1 VRAFLGSGLP
11 HTREGVRAFLLRY
24 AQSPASKA
32 NAIKALRRHFRDFLG
47 QGQAVEGFKIPKT
60 EPSMMILPSK
70 EELKGFHDALG
81 LKHQALFLL
90 LASSGIRKGE
100 ALSLEAG
107 QVDLE
112 KQVLIPNAHAGSTKR
127 NWYGFFNEEAKGR
140 LEEYLASRK
149 GGKRKL
155 FPMWMPGF
163 KREWARASEGSG
175 VKVTPKVLRFWFA
188 NEMARLGV
196 PDRFIDAFQGRI
208 PRSVL
213 ARHYTDY
220 SLENLKQIY
229 DKAGLKVLG

>member
-1 VRAFLGSGLP
+1 M
-11 HTREGVRAFLLRY
+11 AFLLRY

-32 NAIKALRRHFRDFLG
+32 NAIKALRRHFRDFRG
-47 QGQAVEGFKIPKT
+47 QGQTIEGFKIPKT

-70 EELKGFHDALG
+70 EELKGFHDFLG

-100 ALSLEAG
+100 VLFLEAG

-112 KQVLIPNAHAGSTKR
+112 KQVLIPNAHAGRTKR

-140 LEEYLASRK
+140 LEDYLASRK

-163 KREWARASEGSG
+163 KREWARASEESG
-175 VKVTPKVLRFWFA
+175 GQGHSQSPPLLVRQRDGPPGR
-188 NEMARLGV
+188 ARSLHRRLPGQD
-196 PDRFIDAFQGRI
+196 PPLCPGEALHRLQPGKPQGD
-208 PRSVL
+208 L
-213 ARHYTDY
+213 
-220 SLENLKQIY
+220 
-229 DKAGLKVLG
+229 